1 MLASI
6 TKIDLPP
13 CIGLFLPAF
22 SIYALDVAGT
32 HACQLLYHC
41 DACAKYSK
49 SKNVFIRNRND
60 GNGESF
66 LKKRLSERLIFTR
79 FCASGRRPASIGAGS
94 ELHSSRTCETWR
106 AIPDSVNCH
115 FSLWNRCASSRSV
128 YLSPKDEIKLLRSE
142 GSERLVFEERCS
154 DFAFHTLS
162 VVINTNKNFTATDCP
177 RPVPDWSASHL
188 RLPGLWFLR
197 FHFPES
203 PDILVFLPAYVL
215 RSQNLPLQFVL
226 FST

>member
-94 ELHSSRTCETWR
+94 ERDET
-106 AIPDSVNCH
+106 
-115 FSLWNRCASSRSV
+115 
-128 YLSPKDEIKLLRSE
+128 LRSE
-142 GSERLVFEERCS
+142 GSERLVFEER
-154 DFAFHTLS
+154 FS
-162 VVINTNKNFTATDCP
+162 VF
-177 RPVPDWSASHL
+177 
-188 RLPGLWFLR
+188 
-197 FHFPES
+197 
-203 PDILVFLPAYVL
+203 VFG
-215 RSQNLPLQFVL
+215 
-226 FST
+226 